1 MPSRLPVTITP
12 SVTFALPTLLPTP
25 TLPSPA
31 TPSPIP
37 LPPLTGG
44 EVFLT
49 DAFDRLAGW
58 EFAPKGIG
66 DLSIV
71 QGRLSI
77 AVRVTGRVL
86 VALNSSEPPNDFFA
100 EVTARPE
107 LCQPRDEFGLVFR
120 AAGFG
125 ENYRFTINCEGEA
138 RLVRLSPG
146 SESALV
152 PFTQTYASLPGVG
165 EDNRL
170 GVLAQGDSFLLMLN
184 GEPVFSARD
193 PTYRSGR
200 IGLVVHSRE
209 GLQTTVTFEDLVV
222 RSLPVTPAPSAS
234 TSPTRE
240 P

>member
-1 MPSRLPVTITP
+1 MTLTAPVA
-12 SVTFALPTLLPTP
+12 FAMPTLLPTP
-25 TLPSPA
+25 SLPSPA

-37 LPPLTGG
+37 LPPLTAGDIILSDG
-44 EVFLT
+44 
-49 DAFDRLAGW
+49 FDDLLAW

-86 VALNSSEPPNDFFA
+86 VALNSAEPPSDFFA

-107 LCQPRDEFGLVFR
+107 LCQPQDEYGLVFR
-120 AAGFG
+120 AGGYG
-125 ENYRFTINCEGEA
+125 EHYRFTLNCDGES
-138 RLVRLSPG
+138 RLVRLSSG

-152 PFTQTYASLPGVG
+152 PFEETYAILPGVG
-165 EDNRL
+165 QDNRL
-170 GVLAQGDSFLLMLN
+170 AVLAQEDSFLLVLN
-184 GEPVFSARD
+184 GEPVFTVRD
-193 PTYRSGR
+193 PTHRSGR
-200 IGLVVHSRE
+200 IGLVVHSRT

-222 RSLPVTPAPSAS
+222 RSLPMTPAPSAAPS
-234 TSPTRE
+234 ATRE